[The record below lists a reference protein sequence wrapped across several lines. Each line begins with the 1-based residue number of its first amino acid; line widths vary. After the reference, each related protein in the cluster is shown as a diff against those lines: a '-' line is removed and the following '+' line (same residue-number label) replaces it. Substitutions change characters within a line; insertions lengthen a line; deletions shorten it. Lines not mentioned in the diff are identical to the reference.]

1 MLNREEEEEAN
12 NNNLDREYSRKRN
25 SSLPRHKREHATAE
39 QPREELREQNDI
51 ELKKMILQLG
61 KDKARLEQRCE
72 DRKKNLKKLY
82 FIAREK
88 DKQLRK
94 ACNAIE
100 HAGLLSKGM
109 ED

>member
-1 MLNREEEEEAN
+1 
-12 NNNLDREYSRKRN
+12 
-25 SSLPRHKREHATAE
+25 
-39 QPREELREQNDI
+39 
-51 ELKKMILQLG
+51 MILQLG

-100 HAGLLSKGM
+100 HAGLLCKGM
-109 ED
+109 EDQMEEFQDYSNQKIERLEIRLLKVLKHLQYF